1 MSKGHNKQYGF
12 TLVEV
17 LVSLLVLSI
26 LGVVLAM
33 AMGQVSQWQQ
43 KLLSEIDEGSAKLR
57 FQALLMNDLLQLA
70 PRSVAD
76 AYGGKLPACM
86 SLPEGGFE
94 CSRFEKSIDGA
105 GVVRFAYGV
114 VEGSLW
120 RWRYP
125 VLDRAPA
132 TEPVRQLVL
141 TPIDAMQVRWQDAQ
155 GVWQA
160 QWPMAGEVNAMAL
173 PRQVEI
179 VLMHKNQEQFRLWF
193 PAVELMP

>member
-1 MSKGHNKQYGF
+1 MIRQQGF

-33 AMGQVSQWQQ
+33 GMGQVSQWQQ
-43 KLLSEIDEGSAKLR
+43 TLLSEMEAGSAKLR
-57 FQALLMNDLLQLA
+57 FQSLLMNDLLQLA
-70 PRSVAD
+70 PRSVTD

-86 SLPEGGFE
+86 SLPAQGGFE
-94 CSRFEKSIDGA
+94 CSRFEKSATGA
-105 GVVRFAYGV
+105 GVVRFGYGV
-114 VEGSLW
+114 VDGSLW

-141 TPIDAMQVRWQDAQ
+141 TSIDTMQVRWQDIE
-155 GVWQA
+155 GIWQT
-160 QWPMAGEVNAMAL
+160 QWPVAGAVGTTTL
-173 PRQVEI
+173 PRQVEV
-179 VLMHKNQEQFRLWF
+179 VLMHQNQEQFRLWF
-193 PAVELMP
+193 PAVEVMVP

>member
-1 MSKGHNKQYGF
+1 MNHQKGF

-26 LGVVLAM
+26 LGVVLAIG
-33 AMGQVSQWQQ
+33 MGQVSQWQQ
-43 KLLSEIDEGSAKLR
+43 KLLSEMDAGSAKLR
-57 FQALLMNDLLQLA
+57 FQSLLMNDLLQLA
-70 PRSVAD
+70 PRSISD

-105 GVVRFAYGV
+105 GVVRFGYGV
-114 VEGSLW
+114 VDGSLW

-141 TPIDAMQVRWQDAQ
+141 TPIDSMQVRWQDGQ
-155 GVWQA
+155 GIWQA
-160 QWPMAGEVNAMAL
+160 QWPVAGGVDATAL
-173 PRQVEI
+173 PRQVEV
-179 VLMHKNQEQFRLWF
+179 VLLHKNQEQFRLWF
-193 PAVELMP
+193 PAVEVMP